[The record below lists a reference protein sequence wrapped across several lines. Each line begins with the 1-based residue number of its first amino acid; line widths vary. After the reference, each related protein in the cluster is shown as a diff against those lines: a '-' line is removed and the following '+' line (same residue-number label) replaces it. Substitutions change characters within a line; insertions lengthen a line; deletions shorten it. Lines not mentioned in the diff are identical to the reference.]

1 MESFKYEEKANP
13 IVDSIST
20 YLMEI
25 SRYPLLSDEEEK
37 QLFNK
42 VKTGDSK
49 AKDLFIKCNLRLVV
63 SISKKYIDNGME
75 FLDIIQEG
83 NLGLMKAVDMFN
95 VDMNYKFSTY
105 ATYWIE
111 KYIHYAFAQKSKI
124 IRFPKQVYNLIKKYK
139 AIEERL
145 EKELYRKPTI
155 EEIASEMDITVVC
168 AKKIYNCT
176 LEPISLEKQF
186 TEEVDYTL
194 ESVIPSNI
202 NIEEDYINKD
212 RLIQLKEILLKA
224 DLGQENLEML
234 ILRYTTDMTLRD
246 IAKVYGI
253 GHQSVSYRIEQ
264 SMKKIRKINNI
275 NHLKT
280 YI

>member
-1 MESFKYEEKANP
+1 MENFKYEEKINP
-13 IVDSIST
+13 NTDSISA
-20 YLMEI
+20 YLTEI
-25 SRYPLLSDEEEK
+25 SRYPLLSEEEEK

-42 VKTGDSK
+42 VKVGDKK
-49 AKDLFIKCNLRLVV
+49 AKDLFIKCNLRIVV
-63 SISKKYIDNGME
+63 SISKKYIDKGME

-111 KYIHYAFAQKSKI
+111 KYIQYAFAQKSKI

-155 EEIASEMDITVVC
+155 EEIASEMEITVVC

-176 LEPISLEKQF
+176 LDPISLEKQF
-186 TEEVDYTL
+186 TEEDYTL

-234 ILRYTTDMTLRD
+234 ILRYTTNISLRD
-246 IAKVYGI
+246 LGKMYNL
-253 GHQSVSYRIEQ
+253 GHQSISYRIEQ